1 MRQRFLVDFGFLRP
15 PRLTLD
21 VAVCSKSQAP
31 RIMLGGGRERASRR
45 VDRAQECHIVSYT
58 HTRVKPLR
66 CTAKNVFCGRFDMLL
81 GAKGGARG
89 SWWFPVIGRVR
100 LRVCQA
106 LVRPDRV
113 EGAIATTLMCGAA
126 RAAPGGPTHFHAL

>member
-1 MRQRFLVDFGFLRP
+1 
-15 PRLTLD
+15 
-21 VAVCSKSQAP
+21 
-31 RIMLGGGRERASRR
+31 MLA
-45 VDRAQECHIVSYT
+45 
-58 HTRVKPLR
+58 
-66 CTAKNVFCGRFDMLL
+66 

-126 RAAPGGPTHFHAL
+126 RAAPGGPTHFHALRSAMLARQRAPGKRMDVSGSGEVGERLGLSCGGRAVAYNLSV